1 MKAWWFEGVVVE
13 SKFESASLVAPFIL
27 TLFHLPPPLELT
39 PLHMSFFGL
48 SSALFRAYPP
58 AISATALDKTDSCA
72 ADRASQPAK
81 LFENA
86 FGQVR
91 TATKRAGGVTRNHGG
106 SAGRRLGVKK
116 FTGQASIQ
124 LNTKYTLLHALLS
137 IDEYVVPGNIIVRQ
151 RGTKFHPGQHVRRDE
166 SVCNESF

>member
-1 MKAWWFEGVVVE
+1 MRTLRWATALSTVNCWLSEVIRLTWVAMAVLRSNAREGGAICPVGVVE
-13 SKFESASLVAPFIL
+13 SKFESASLVGPFIPVS
-27 TLFHLPPPLELT
+27 FHLPLLSNWP

-48 SSALFRAYPP
+48 SSALFRVSPP
-58 AISATALDKTDSCA
+58 HFSIIKTDSCA

-86 FGQVR
+86 LGQVR

-116 FTGQASIQ
+116 FTGEAPI
-124 LNTKYTLLHALLS
+124 
-137 IDEYVVPGNIIVRQ
+137 
-151 RGTKFHPGQHVRRDE
+151 
-166 SVCNESF
+166 